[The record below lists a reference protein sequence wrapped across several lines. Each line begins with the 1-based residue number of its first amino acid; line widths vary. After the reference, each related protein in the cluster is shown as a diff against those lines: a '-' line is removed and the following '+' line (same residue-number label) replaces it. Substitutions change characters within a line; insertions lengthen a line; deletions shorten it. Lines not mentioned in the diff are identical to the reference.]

1 MNAEN
6 KCEICEKVYITK
18 QKLKKHT
25 TYSHN
30 NIGKVYCCSIC
41 TLFFQ
46 TQRTLKV
53 HTIAIHARQ
62 KNNNKCESCGKS
74 FS

>member
-30 NIGKVYCCSIC
+30 NIGKV
-41 TLFFQ
+41 
-46 TQRTLKV
+46 
-53 HTIAIHARQ
+53 
-62 KNNNKCESCGKS
+62 
-74 FS
+74 